1 MTKKPKYK
9 TVQMYHRWNAGKW
22 ALLSGTF
29 ACPILPATIV
39 TLINWEEWFN
49 KSSISLPFGFATL
62 LLTVVLAILGV
73 LKSDVVFKKADIA
86 LFCLSGFFMCIGLTC
101 LFLASLFSQMGYMW
115 LYVGSGLLGS
125 GTCVVVEKK
134 VFEPN
139 IELYKKLI
147 AENCL
152 DAKSKRKAKKE
163 EQARKDA
170 EEDAKRQAVD

>member
-1 MTKKPKYK
+1 MRKKPKLK
-9 TVQMYHRWNAGKW
+9 TIQMYRRWNSGKW

-29 ACPILPATIV
+29 ACPLVPATII

-62 LLTVVLAILGV
+62 LLTVVLAIVGV
-73 LKSDVVFKKADIA
+73 LKSETVFKKVDIA
-86 LFCLSGFFMCIGLTC
+86 LFCLAGFFMCIGLTC

-115 LYVGSGLLGS
+115 LYVGAGLLGS

-139 IELYKKLI
+139 IKFYKNLI
-147 AENCL
+147 DENCL
-152 DAKSKRKAKKE
+152 DTKSKRRAKKE